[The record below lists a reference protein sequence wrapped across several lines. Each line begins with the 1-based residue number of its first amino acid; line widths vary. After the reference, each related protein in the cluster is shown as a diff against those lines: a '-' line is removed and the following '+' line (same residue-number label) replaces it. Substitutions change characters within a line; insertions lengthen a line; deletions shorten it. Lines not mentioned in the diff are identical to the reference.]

1 MLHLGGDE
9 EPRQLGK
16 ALDIHSE
23 LRRRVAA
30 PHDDDIVIDDQSS
43 GCEAMAGAS
52 SVEITGS
59 SSPRSRKFSTSSVP
73 LGRQRQA
80 DARRVLETFAHD
92 RCRERNRTEV
102 VERDDEDALGGRRR
116 KDIRLQRKLKFV
128 QRAAHRSRQLL
139 RARGR
144 GHARWGADEQLVFQP
159 VAQPAQRVA
168 RGRLAEMQEFGGA
181 GDAPLVQNRK
191 AYKAACR
198 AAPRKRAMRVQPPS
212 REALQPPV
220 RVAFARRITMSI
232 RRSITL
238 FTLLLSLSAAP
249 FVAANVPAD
258 SRPTR
263 LSRRR

>member
-1 MLHLGGDE
+1 M
-9 EPRQLGK
+9 
-16 ALDIHSE
+16 
-23 LRRRVAA
+23 
-30 PHDDDIVIDDQSS
+30 
-43 GCEAMAGAS
+43 
-52 SVEITGS
+52 
-59 SSPRSRKFSTSSVP
+59 
-73 LGRQRQA
+73 
-80 DARRVLETFAHD
+80 LETFAHD

-102 VERDDEDALGGRRR
+102 VERDDEDSLGGRRR

-168 RGRLAEMQEFGGA
+168 RGRLAEMQAFGGA
-181 GDAPLVQNRK
+181 GRRSPRAESPRRR
-191 AYKAACR
+191 AADSDRESADSSPSFISCIAICNQCTSCR

-212 REALQPPV
+212 GEALQPPV
-220 RVAFARRITMSI
+220 RVAAAKRITMSI
-232 RRSITL
+232 RRSIAL
-238 FTLLLSLSAAP
+238 FTLLLSLSAAL

-263 LSRRR
+263 LSGRR